1 MEVGEAH
8 GGLDDVGVE
17 IGDACRAE
25 EWKVVPYGTIRHLLS
40 PTTTCFNL
48 AHERVAEFIGPVG
61 SPVGDD
67 MGIATDVCLR
77 VVVDD
82 LGSAGFA

>member
-1 MEVGEAH
+1 MQIGKSH

-17 IGDACRAE
+17 VGDACRTE
-25 EWKVVPYGTIRHLLS
+25 EGKVVPDGTLLS
-40 PTTTCFNL
+40 RCATCFNL
-48 AHERVAEFIGPVG
+48 ADEGIADFISPVG

-82 LGSAGFA
+82 LGSADFA

>member
-8 GGLDDVGVE
+8 GGLNDVGVK

-25 EWKVVPYGTIRHLLS
+25 EGKVVPDGTLLS
-40 PTTTCFNL
+40 RCATCFNL

-77 VVVDD
+77 VVLDD
-82 LGSAGFA
+82 YGQYL

>member
-1 MEVGEAH
+1 MGIGEAH

-25 EWKVVPYGTIRHLLS
+25 EWKVVPDGTLLTAG
-40 PTTTCFNL
+40 TTRFGL
-48 AHERVAEFIGPVG
+48 ADEGVADFIGPIG

-67 MGIATDVCLR
+67 VRVSPNIRLR
-77 VVVDD
+77 IVVDD
-82 LGSAGFA
+82 LGKAGFA